1 MFLDGRNEISLSKY
15 SSNIQNMKDF
25 IEVINK
31 TKVFKISSINSIVS
45 VDLSEPQRNYTSL
58 LK

>member
-15 SSNIQNMKDF
+15 SNNIQNMKDF

-31 TKVFKISSINSIVS
+31 KKVFKISSINSIVS